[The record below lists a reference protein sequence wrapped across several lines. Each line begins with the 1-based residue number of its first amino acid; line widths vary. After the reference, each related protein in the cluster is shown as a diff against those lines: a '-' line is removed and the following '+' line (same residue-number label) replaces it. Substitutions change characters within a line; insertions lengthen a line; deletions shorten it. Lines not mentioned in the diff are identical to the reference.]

1 MRNTVAFALSIFL
14 FIPAILSA
22 QTLNRVDSVKVDQAN
37 IWGVLAEANEHMGL
51 TVSRGNII
59 YFQYINE
66 AMQRVGDPVAV
77 ISENDGLP
85 KIVDHKTVFW
95 KGAYYVSFSSAGD
108 KQLYL
113 VKLNAQGQRVGDI
126 VTVWDQDTRP
136 SNEPGKPTND
146 MILIT
151 TPDVLYVGHFQ
162 PANQHYIHGFD
173 ADLNRVSDPFLTDG
187 SLPHNNVGGGLY
199 VNEKIHLFTGSMFGG
214 ESDLIVTEWDKDF
227 QPAAQEPR
235 TLIDSESGNANW
247 FATGVAH
254 DEQTGYW
261 YVGYQHLYEGEVL
274 DEEHVD
280 LAVFDR
286 CFNLIYREHVTAQR
300 NFRPHLLIKGNY
312 LYMTYDQAG
321 GGVFMHKYDLLEEGF
336 GSTECGDDG
345 KGGGQNDVPI
355 QLDNNSFAESAE
367 EGTAVGKFFIEGA
380 TEDITYT
387 LVAGEGDTHNSMFSI
402 SADELLTAAVFNY
415 EDLHELSIRVKA
427 TAGDQ
432 SAEKQFDIIVEN
444 VIEHSLSITGT
455 LAFAS
460 TEVGESSSLSITL
473 THTGEDDGLEISNIT
488 VPDGFSVNK
497 TSATLNVEEEVTI
510 EVTFS
515 PTEAKTY
522 SGNLEITSSA
532 GSQQLAVSGTG
543 EMVLGLETEPEWAR
557 TLELYPQ
564 PATEMVNLKLGA
576 NNGAYIQE
584 VRLLNALGE
593 PLVQQAINNQKATSL
608 NMAEQ
613 PSGVYVVWISTNL
626 GLIKKRLLKQ

>member
-199 VNEKIHLFTGSMFGG
+199 VN
-214 ESDLIVTEWDKDF
+214 
-227 QPAAQEPR
+227 
-235 TLIDSESGNANW
+235 
-247 FATGVAH
+247 
-254 DEQTGYW
+254 
-261 YVGYQHLYEGEVL
+261 
-274 DEEHVD
+274 
-280 LAVFDR
+280 
-286 CFNLIYREHVTAQR
+286 
-300 NFRPHLLIKGNY
+300 
-312 LYMTYDQAG
+312 
-321 GGVFMHKYDLLEEGF
+321 
-336 GSTECGDDG
+336 
-345 KGGGQNDVPI
+345 
-355 QLDNNSFAESAE
+355 
-367 EGTAVGKFFIEGA
+367 
-380 TEDITYT
+380 
-387 LVAGEGDTHNSMFSI
+387 
-402 SADELLTAAVFNY
+402 
-415 EDLHELSIRVKA
+415 
-427 TAGDQ
+427 
-432 SAEKQFDIIVEN
+432 
-444 VIEHSLSITGT
+444 
-455 LAFAS
+455 
-460 TEVGESSSLSITL
+460 
-473 THTGEDDGLEISNIT
+473 
-488 VPDGFSVNK
+488 
-497 TSATLNVEEEVTI
+497 
-510 EVTFS
+510 
-515 PTEAKTY
+515 
-522 SGNLEITSSA
+522 
-532 GSQQLAVSGTG
+532 
-543 EMVLGLETEPEWAR
+543 
-557 TLELYPQ
+557 
-564 PATEMVNLKLGA
+564 
-576 NNGAYIQE
+576 
-584 VRLLNALGE
+584 
-593 PLVQQAINNQKATSL
+593 
-608 NMAEQ
+608 
-613 PSGVYVVWISTNL
+613 
-626 GLIKKRLLKQ
+626 